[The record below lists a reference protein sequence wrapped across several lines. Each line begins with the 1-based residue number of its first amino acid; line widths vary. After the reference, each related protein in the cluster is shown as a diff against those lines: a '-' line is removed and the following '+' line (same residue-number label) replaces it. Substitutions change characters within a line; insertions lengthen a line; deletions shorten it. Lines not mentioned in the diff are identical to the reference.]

1 MYADQEKRVQ
11 DSEPDEE
18 AGEGGVHP
26 ESPCKGLNGYNSLMK
41 QSQYIVSLVSVS
53 LWKNSTFIVMER
65 LPYNLHVQKWPI
77 IM

>member
-1 MYADQEKRVQ
+1 MYTDQEKRVQ

-18 AGEGGVHP
+18 ACEGGVHP

-53 LWKNSTFIVMER
+53 L
-65 LPYNLHVQKWPI
+65 
-77 IM
+77 